1 LIEGGRG
8 TADPEFGVIRYN
20 FYSRLQSSLTSSTW
34 FVKDDRDSKNPI
46 LVPMSQKDGTIV
58 EELYQKA
65 VYEASSSS
73 KGLESI
79 MKEEVALE
87 SGEFNVMVQK
97 HDPNTCVLRKC
108 PIGWGLGRSYDLQRG
123 YGLYTVEGEEEEETL
138 GPIRHLLFVIHG
150 VGEAMWT
157 REDVSMSSLTDEL
170 NNVRLVMQRQQIA
183 EWKKECE
190 AAKKQKYVTFN
201 Q

>member
-1 LIEGGRG
+1 M
-8 TADPEFGVIRYN
+8 
-20 FYSRLQSSLTSSTW
+20 
-34 FVKDDRDSKNPI
+34 SK
-46 LVPMSQKDGTIV
+46 KDGTVV

-65 VYEASSSS
+65 VYEASSSA
-73 KGLESI
+73 KGLECI

-87 SGEFNVMVQK
+87 GGEYNVVVQK
-97 HDPNTCVLRKC
+97 HDPNTCVLKKC
-108 PIGWGLGRSYDLQRG
+108 PIGWGGLGRSYDLQRG

-170 NNVRLVMQRQQIA
+170 TNVRLVMQRQQIT

-190 AAKKQKYVTFN
+190 AAKKEKYVSFI
-201 Q
+201 QSVSFWVLCDEI